1 MLAYMVI
8 KFAWDRLK
16 ELGFAREFIFQTLD
30 RIQYISYEVHDR
42 IIKVIPNE
50 LQEHQR
56 LLIDKLQIKLPAYR
70 QAGKIAATN
79 F

>member
-1 MLAYMVI
+1 MVI
-8 KFAWDRLK
+8 KFAWDKSK

-30 RIQYISYEVHDR
+30 RIQYISYEIQDR
-42 IIKVIPNE
+42 IIKVFPSE

-56 LLIDKLQIKLPAYR
+56 LLIDKLEIKLPTCLPSGRKNCSYEFL
-70 QAGKIAATN
+70 T